1 MAKLTKKQRKDLER
15 ALDQAEKAQAYI
27 MHKDVIVCRSDFKG
41 KPYRTNHFYNEEQNL
56 CISPVEKAYGS
67 TLCQLGDSIQT
78 IKNFLENN

>member
-27 MHKDVIVCRSDFKG
+27 MKDTTLICSPDFKG
-41 KPYRTNHFYNEEQNL
+41 KPYRTSQFYNEDQNL
-56 CISPVEKAYGS
+56 CITPIEKAYGN

-78 IKNFLENN
+78 IKNFLADN